1 VSDHAAARAERG
13 ASSWKRGV
21 ELVSAIAAWAWF
33 VLAGCGGLGLI
44 VEEGPWPLTHG
55 WFAMFSGLSAW
66 PVTAWASKKYLH
78 IALSGPVRLG
88 AAAAIMLAGRLAVD
102 FLWPRPGQPVHQL
115 DRIAI
120 VCGIVLLITVLIGVS
135 ANSKKPGRETSA

>member
-1 VSDHAAARAERG
+1 
-13 ASSWKRGV
+13 
-21 ELVSAIAAWAWF
+21 
-33 VLAGCGGLGLI
+33 
-44 VEEGPWPLTHG
+44 
-55 WFAMFSGLSAW
+55 MFSGLAAW
-66 PVTAWASKKYLH
+66 PVTAWASKKYLRV
-78 IALSGPVRLG
+78 ALSGWIRLG

-102 FLWPRPGQPVHQL
+102 FLWPRPEQPVQL